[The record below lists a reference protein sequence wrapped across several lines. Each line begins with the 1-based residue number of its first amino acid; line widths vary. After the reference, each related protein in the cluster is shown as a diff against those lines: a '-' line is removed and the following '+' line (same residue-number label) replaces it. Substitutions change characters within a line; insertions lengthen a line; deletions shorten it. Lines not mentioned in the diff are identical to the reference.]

1 MAHLVD
7 RVNSLHDP
15 VLQKLEIAQFDRVV
29 DTVVLQVF
37 IPKTLLWA
45 ACWWIW
51 QCLFSNLTVNAVVP
65 ATVCRSMSEILHSP
79 VATLNVAD
87 LKNYHFDWG
96 LKEKSKLDVDVFFWF
111 QISLFAEEWQQVC
124 IYGVASVVMRHL
136 LHLLQPAA
144 FSWRNSKKWIS
155 SALPPLRATLHE
167 RVLKKPRSSW
177 LKGGRE
183 ERRLHEVRLH
193 DEERSCWWDVRCKKS
208 DVTGGIGKSSPY
220 NCPIQKH
227 ATQGMFSLKKI
238 L

>member
-37 IPKTLLWA
+37 VPKTLLWA

-96 LKEKSKLDVDVFFWF
+96 LKEKSKLDGDVFFWF

-155 SALPPLRATLHE
+155 SASPPAPPCNPPWKDFE
-167 RVLKKPRSSW
+167 EAKKFLAEGRTWGEKITWGASSW
-177 LKGGRE
+177 WGKKLLMG
-183 ERRLHEVRLH
+183 
-193 DEERSCWWDVRCKKS
+193 CKVQKVWCDWS
-208 DVTGGIGKSSPY
+208 DWHVI
-220 NCPIQKH
+220 
-227 ATQGMFSLKKI
+227 SLQQPNTETRN
-238 L
+238 